1 MLKNAGIRVCG
12 ENSVPTR
19 CRLQIYNEK
28 EPWIGSRERNGEPS
42 VKTMSADLVRAI
54 NGSSAEPARQRGR
67 LRSSRVG
74 QRLPTAFR
82 GAPRSA
88 ATIWEG
94 SFFLDSSRRRASEM
108 ATLSVSPRAS
118 GGVDIK
124 SDMADSVI
132 TGTPPIMLVQSW
144 AASALERRDD
154 RWEVLI
160 AAAMASSPPHPRPA
174 IPLTNPPPVPVGSLA
189 LRAS

>member
-1 MLKNAGIRVCG
+1 MCGGGPRLRRESRMLKNAGIRVCG

-74 QRLPTAFR
+74 QRLPMAFR

-108 ATLSVSPRAS
+108 ETLS
-118 GGVDIK
+118 
-124 SDMADSVI
+124 
-132 TGTPPIMLVQSW
+132 
-144 AASALERRDD
+144 ASARANGGTHPKSPSNVTAQRRSL
-154 RWEVLI
+154 RTR
-160 AAAMASSPPHPRPA
+160 AALQEHARC
-174 IPLTNPPPVPVGSLA
+174 GGG
-189 LRAS
+189 